1 MQLYS
6 AGDSAISLASSYVIY
21 DRRQETFSIK
31 GEILNILFMWS
42 LLQMLEFAII
52 LKSVR
57 KQLWTIYKQVS
68 VVMHR

>member
-6 AGDSAISLASSYVIY
+6 TGDSAISLASSYVIY

-68 VVMHR
+68 VVMRR